1 MANQS
6 KVVVDQITGNTNPL
20 IVTAPTPPLGD
31 SSNRVATTAFVASSI
46 TGQWGT
52 NGNAIYNLNTNGN
65 VGIGTSNPLNN
76 SGSGGLEVAT
86 TLQVD
91 GSLTLPN
98 TPLALAYGGTGL
110 NAVGAADTLLGVV
123 DAGGSLEYKTLTST
137 SGTIGYT
144 YSAGS
149 VSIDLIKNTLPNPIE
164 VQVNNTNIGQEGVV
178 NLESS
183 GSITLAGSVD
193 TVTGIVTVEVNP
205 IPTFRRAFLLK
216 GG

>member
-6 KVVVDQITGNTNPL
+6 QLIVDQITGNTNPL

-31 SSNRVATTAFVASSI
+31 SSNKIATTAFVASSI

-52 NGNAIYNLNTNGN
+52 NGNAIYNLNTSGN
-65 VGIGTSNPLNN
+65 VGIGTNTPLNN

-110 NAVGAADTLLGVV
+110 NTVGAADTLLGVV

-149 VSIDLIKNTLPNPIE
+149 VSIDVIKNTTPSPVE
-164 VQVNNTNIGQEGVV
+164 VQVNGDNIGQEGIV
-178 NLESS
+178 NFESS
-183 GSITLAGSVD
+183 GSLTLAGSNNTIAGVI
-193 TVTGIVTVEVNP
+193 TVVVNP